1 MGVVIETDRH
11 GLGAVRTTDYRG
23 HQGGPSRRRDPP
35 RNIETAR
42 AIDQPINVLSVGS
55 EVGKGRQALGFSTQ

>member
-11 GLGAVRTTDYRG
+11 GLGAVRTANYRG
-23 HQGGPSRRRDPP
+23 YQGGPGRGCDPA

-42 AIDQPINVLSVGS
+42 AIDQSINVLSTGS
-55 EVGKGRQALGFSTQ
+55 EMGKGRQALGCSAQ